1 MPTEYNNE
9 LVEVFNE
16 LAINNHF
23 NVIGSASIKRSVNY
37 GDYDLQTIFKC
48 KNKKKCVEKIRNHFI
63 KLFKIAKKNKQLWVT
78 DLKIGELNTEPL
90 RWNQEDLVNKINKG
104 VSFNDALLMKS
115 TIKVDI
121 VYFLNGRFVEITD
134 NYYFNIAGNKNYKE
148 TTKNDIID
156 SISESYNEYIEQ
168 KKYFKSLKRLYA
180 IIRLKDPDN
189 KKLDLL
195 LNYFN
200 SDIGL
205 LYRVTTEI
213 ETLILL
219 IEGFKVKKE
228 MMEDTLQIWKEQISS
243 FPIKNMIQEKT
254 TIRGILSLLK
264 KQFELNMKYLNKDA
278 LRFMRSHK
286 L

>member
-48 KNKKKCVEKIRNHFI
+48 KNKKKCVEKIRQHFI
-63 KLFKIAKKNKQLWVT
+63 KLFKIAKKNKQLWVA

-90 RWNQEDLVNKINKG
+90 RWKQEDLVNKINKG

-168 KKYFKSLKRLYA
+168 KKYFKLLKRLYA

-278 LRFMRSHK
+278 LRFMRAHK

>member
-48 KNKKKCVEKIRNHFI
+48 KNKKKCVEKIRQHFI

-243 FPIKNMIQEKT
+243 FPVKNMIQEKT

-278 LRFMRSHK
+278 LRFMRAHK

>member
-48 KNKKKCVEKIRNHFI
+48 KNKKKCVEKIRQHFI

-121 VYFLNGRFVEITD
+121 VYYLNGRFVEITD

-243 FPIKNMIQEKT
+243 FPVKNMIQEKT

-278 LRFMRSHK
+278 LRFMRAHK